1 MKNKE
6 TISVLCR
13 FIFLLAIVVLV
24 VPQRNAKIALLCAVL
39 VIGGIMAF
47 LLYKTRRTDEP
58 SQQDPDT
65 PQYKV
70 EFDDGKDSAPKK
82 KHHKKSKKSGKK

>member
-6 TISVLCR
+6 TLNVLLR
-13 FIFLLAIVVLV
+13 FIFLLAIVVIV
-24 VPQRNAKIALLCAVL
+24 VPDRRAKIVLLCSVL
-39 VIGGIMAF
+39 VLGSIVAF

-58 SQQDPDT
+58 QDSP

-70 EFDDGKDSAPKK
+70 EFDEEKNKSERK
-82 KHHKKSKKSGKK
+82 KHKKKSGKSGKK